1 MSTLRGTVETR
12 SQIDRPGAVA
22 RNRQTARRTL
32 PPMNSKVDGYLRKSK
47 KWQPEMARLRT
58 IVLSCGLTEELKWGK
73 PCYAVDGKNVVII
86 IPFKNYCALAFFKG
100 ALLKDVKGILIK
112 PGQLQSG
119 RQIRF
124 SDLGIIAKMENVLKA
139 YIREAIKV
147 EKAGS
152 EVEYQTAFTIPAEL
166 QQKFDATPTLK
177 KAFEALT
184 PGRQRA
190 YVFYFTAPKQ
200 SKTRT
205 SRIEKS
211 MPQILQG
218 KGLNDD
224 YLSKRIARR

>member
-1 MSTLRGTVETR
+1 
-12 SQIDRPGAVA
+12 
-22 RNRQTARRTL
+22 
-32 PPMNSKVDGYLRKSK
+32 MNPKVDSYLKKSK

-73 PCYAVDGKNVVII
+73 PCYTVDGKNVVII
-86 IPFKNYCALAFFKG
+86 GPFKDYCVLGFFKG
-100 ALLKDVKGILIK
+100 ALLNDAKGILVR

-124 SDLGIIAKMENVLKA
+124 TDLNAIAKMEPVLKN

-147 EKAGS
+147 EKAGL
-152 EVEYQTAFTIPAEL
+152 EVEYKTDFTIPEEL
-166 QQKFDATPTLK
+166 QHKFGATPALK

-190 YVFYFTAPKQ
+190 YVFYFSAPKQ

-211 MPQILQG
+211 APGILKG

-224 YLSKRIARR
+224 FLSKKMKRA

>member
-1 MSTLRGTVETR
+1 
-12 SQIDRPGAVA
+12 
-22 RNRQTARRTL
+22 
-32 PPMNSKVDGYLRKSK
+32 MNSKVDSYLRKSK

-86 IPFKNYCALAFFKG
+86 IPFKNYCALGFFKG
-100 ALLKDVKGILIK
+100 ALLKDVKGILVK

-124 SDLGIIAKMENVLKA
+124 NDLGAIAKLENVLKA

-147 EKAGS
+147 ENAGL
-152 EVEYQTAFTIPAEL
+152 EVEHKTEFTIPEEL
-166 QQKFDATPTLK
+166 QQTFAAEPALK

-184 PGRQRA
+184 PGRQRGYA
-190 YVFYFTAPKQ
+190 FYFSASKQ

-211 MPQILQG
+211 TPRILQG

-224 YLSKRIARR
+224 

>member
-1 MSTLRGTVETR
+1 
-12 SQIDRPGAVA
+12 
-22 RNRQTARRTL
+22 
-32 PPMNSKVDGYLRKSK
+32 MNSRVDAYLRKSK

-73 PCYAVDGKNVVII
+73 PCYTVDGKNVVII
-86 IPFKNYCALAFFKG
+86 IPFKDYCALGFFKG
-100 ALLKDVKGILIK
+100 ALLKDIKGILVT
-112 PGQLQSG
+112 PGQLQAG

-124 SDLGIIAKMENVLKA
+124 IDLDIIAKIENVLKA

-147 EKAGS
+147 EKAGM
-152 EVEYQTAFTIPAEL
+152 EVEHKREFTIPEEL
-166 QQKFDATPTLK
+166 QQKFDAMPALK

-184 PGRQRA
+184 PGRQRG
-190 YVFYFTAPKQ
+190 YVFYFSAPKQ

-211 MPQILQG
+211 TPRVLQG

-224 YLSKRIARR
+224 

>member
-1 MSTLRGTVETR
+1 
-12 SQIDRPGAVA
+12 
-22 RNRQTARRTL
+22 
-32 PPMNSKVDGYLRKSK
+32 
-47 KWQPEMARLRT
+47 MARLRT

-86 IPFKNYCALAFFKG
+86 IPFKNYCALGFFKG
-100 ALLKDVKGILIK
+100 ALLKDVKGILVK

-124 SDLGIIAKMENVLKA
+124 NDLGAIAKLENVLKA

-147 EKAGS
+147 ENAGL
-152 EVEYQTAFTIPAEL
+152 EVEHKTEFTIPEEL
-166 QQKFDATPTLK
+166 QQTFAAEPALK

-184 PGRQRA
+184 PGRQRGYA
-190 YVFYFTAPKQ
+190 FYFSAPKQ

-211 MPQILQG
+211 TPRILQG

-224 YLSKRIARR
+224 